1 MASKLFGG
9 LNLADVARQVKEKAA
24 PSPYESSPTGPRAP
38 AAELAL
44 TGRTSPMAERTN
56 VFSVDPRRC
65 RPWKFH
71 NRTTGSWYTKEGCQD
86 LIDSMPRDGQMEPAL
101 GRRLANDPDF
111 DFELIYGL

>member
-9 LNLADVARQVKEKAA
+9 INLSEVAKQIKETAA
-24 PSPYESSPTGPRAP
+24 PSPYEKSAARPVVP

-56 VFSVDPRRC
+56 VFSVDPKRC

-71 NRTTGSWYTKEGCQD
+71 NRSAAWYSKDRCQD
-86 LIDSMPRDGQMEPAL
+86 LIDSIVKDGQLEPAL
-101 GRRLANDPDF
+101 ARKITGEAVF
-111 DFELIYGL
+111 DY